1 VAPYFA
7 FLELLSRLLLLLF
20 GIMCINFL
28 RVIGK
33 LLKEGGYRKKN
44 GPRRKE
50 KIGGKTGGGRKEG
63 NKNKS

>member
-1 VAPYFA
+1 M
-7 FLELLSRLLLLLF
+7 LLF